1 MATRIYLRAS
11 TKEQDA
17 ERAKELLTAKA
28 GDLGLTGI
36 TYYIE
41 NVSGTKLNRPE
52 LNRLLDESKQGD
64 VILVESVDRLSRLS
78 QVDFD
83 TLKTKLK
90 EKGLKLIVADLPTTY
105 QSNDGSIAGQVLD
118 CINNMLVDLMATM
131 ARLDQE
137 KRIERIKQGQ
147 ARARELAAAKGQE
160 LNKGGRPKNID
171 LRDKIDGYMN
181 RGFKAQ
187 EIAKQCNCGLATV
200 YRIIK
205 EIKLSQNL

>member
-11 TKEQDA
+11 TKEQNA

-28 GDLGLTGI
+28 ADLGLTGI

-52 LNRLLDESKQGD
+52 LNKLLDESKQDD

-78 QVDFD
+78 QADFD

-137 KRIERIKQGQ
+137 KRVERIKQGQ
-147 ARARELAAAKGQE
+147 EKAKQLALSKGIE
-160 LNKGGRPKNID
+160 LNKGGRPKNIE
-171 LRDKIDGYMN
+171 LRTKVKGYME
-181 RGFKAQ
+181 RGFKAK
-187 EIAKQCNCGLATV
+187 EIANQCDCGLATV
-200 YRIIK
+200 YRTIK
-205 EIKLSQNL
+205 EINAS

>member
-1 MATRIYLRAS
+1 MATKIYLRAS

-28 GDLGLTGI
+28 EDLGLTGI

-90 EKGLKLIVADLPTTY
+90 EKGLKLIVAN
-105 QSNDGSIAGQVLD
+105 S
-118 CINNMLVDLMATM
+118 
-131 ARLDQE
+131 
-137 KRIERIKQGQ
+137 
-147 ARARELAAAKGQE
+147 
-160 LNKGGRPKNID
+160 
-171 LRDKIDGYMN
+171 
-181 RGFKAQ
+181 FKAF
-187 EIAKQCNCGLATV
+187 L
-200 YRIIK
+200 
-205 EIKLSQNL
+205 LS